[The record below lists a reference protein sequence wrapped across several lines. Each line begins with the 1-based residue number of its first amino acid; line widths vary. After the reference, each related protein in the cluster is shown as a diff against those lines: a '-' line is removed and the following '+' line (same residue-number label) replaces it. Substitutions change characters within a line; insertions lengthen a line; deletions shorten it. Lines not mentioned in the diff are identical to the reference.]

1 MHPSMV
7 LWVFFFFS
15 FWSPPSLSFSFYQ
28 SIFIKL
34 LSWKDL

>member
-1 MHPSMV
+1 MHLSMV
-7 LWVFFFFS
+7 LWFFFF
-15 FWSPPSLSFSFYQ
+15 FWSPPSLPFSFYQ